1 MASLQLQQ
9 VRIAACLS
17 GLTEIAFDKRNKVIS
32 FQRIRNDSTLT
43 SPSRT
48 RKLDSMEI
56 DEEPSKPSSNT
67 RYDVFYEEASVRTT
81 LERTGQ
87 VKISIMR
94 RNVDMDSLKD
104 LFQNAFTITLNQ
116 RYSQKRMRNLSSTR
130 VLTKYEGSTKQQKE
144 VTTPTLR
151 KDDEEDEVE
160 HAIFNQYQLMKIS
173 KLELN
178 LPSLGKK
185 DNKDDYISRLK
196 KKRMN
201 RLQRPRNGSITRM
214 KKSQGN
220 KVVSSMF
227 DIRDDVDCLSVGQDF
242 SSLRI

>member
-1 MASLQLQQ
+1 
-9 VRIAACLS
+9 
-17 GLTEIAFDKRNKVIS
+17 
-32 FQRIRNDSTLT
+32 
-43 SPSRT
+43 
-48 RKLDSMEI
+48 
-56 DEEPSKPSSNT
+56 
-67 RYDVFYEEASVRTT
+67 
-81 LERTGQ
+81 
-87 VKISIMR
+87 MR

-104 LFQNAFTITLNQ
+104 LFQNAFTNTLNQ

-178 LPSLGKK
+178 LPSLGIK

>member
-1 MASLQLQQ
+1 MSSLQLQQ

-17 GLTEIAFDKRNKVIS
+17 GLSEIAFDKPNKLIL
-32 FQRIRNDSTLT
+32 FQSIRNDSTLT
-43 SPSRT
+43 SPFRK
-48 RKLDSMEI
+48 RKLDTMEI
-56 DEEPSKPSSNT
+56 DEEPSKSSSKT
-67 RYDVFYEEASVRTT
+67 RYDVYYEEASVRTT
-81 LERTGQ
+81 LERIEQ

-104 LFQNAFTITLNQ
+104 LFQNAFTNTLNE
-116 RYSQKRMRNLSSTR
+116 RYSQKRMKNLSSAR

-160 HAIFNQYQLMKIS
+160 DAIFNQHQLTKIS

-178 LPSLGKK
+178 LPSLGIKN
-185 DNKDDYISRLK
+185 DSISRLK

-214 KKSQGN
+214 KKRQGN

-227 DIRDDVDCLSVGQDF
+227 DIRDDIDCLSVGQDL
-242 SSLRI
+242 SSLRIE